1 MKVAVLGLG
10 AMGRELAARAQSH
23 GHDVVGWNRTPREYD
38 IPTVATAPEA
48 VDGAEAVIVVVS
60 DGAAVEALC
69 DESLVA
75 ALAPG
80 AVLAVVSTVAPE
92 TVRGIAYDHVVDTP
106 VLGAPSAIGSGNA
119 RFVVGGSDA
128 DLDALDPLLTDLG
141 TSTLRCGPL
150 GSGAVMKIVANLQL
164 VAGVATMAEAVATA
178 RGHGIPDEV
187 IAAGFQE
194 FPVVSAASRM
204 RLPAVLDPAHPG
216 WFGAA
221 LASKD
226 LRLCIDL
233 AREAGLDLGMAPAA
247 LALLDKL
254 EGDWPDFAAVIES
267 L

>member
-10 AMGRELAARAQSH
+10 AMGTALAGRAASH
-23 GHDVVGWNRTPREYD
+23 DHEVVGWNRTPREFD
-38 IPTVATAPEA
+38 VPTAATAVEA
-48 VDGAEAVIVVVS
+48 VDGAEVVLVVVA
-60 DGAAVEALC
+60 DGAAVEQLC
-69 DESLVA
+69 TGELLG
-75 ALAPG
+75 ALAPH

-92 TVRGIAYDHVVDTP
+92 TVTAIAYDHVVDAP
-106 VLGAPSAIGSGNA
+106 VIGAPKAVETGTA
-119 RFVVGGSDA
+119 RYVVGGADG
-128 DLDALDPLLTDLG
+128 DLDRIEPLLTDLG

-150 GSGAVMKIVANLQL
+150 GAGAVMKIVANLQL

-187 IAAGFQE
+187 IAAGFQD

-204 RLPAVLDPAHPG
+204 RLSAVLDPAHPG

-226 LRLCIDL
+226 LRLCLDL
-233 AREAGLDLGMAPAA
+233 ARAAGLELGMAPAA
-247 LALLDKL
+247 LALLERL